1 MQMLKAERA
10 CAGTETGVEQ
20 DPVRATADASPVPSP
35 NNVEEETAP
44 IPGEGLEDRD
54 SMVYSSSRSTEAEWD
69 VLAEEDAIEVFV

>member
-1 MQMLKAERA
+1 MLKAERA

-20 DPVRATADASPVPSP
+20 DPVRATADASPVPFP
-35 NNVEEETAP
+35 NNVEEETAATAP
-44 IPGEGLEDRD
+44 EEGLEDRD